1 MWWIFSNFWRHLGRS
16 VRTEEGN
23 IVDIV
28 GIPLCHRH
36 NVGCKE
42 HLWDEFCDFQKTY
55 RKTLIELGL
64 KLFDIWLLA
73 TRMNVKLTQKRINES
88 LKRTSSQCNCI
99 RNETFLFMFQVQ
111 KNPHF
116 FVVTVTSTKEDCKRC
131 NGIFTVWVWS
141 WLFQT

>member
-55 RKTLIELGL
+55 RKTLIELCL
-64 KLFDIWLLA
+64 NWFDIWGQLI
-73 TRMNVKLTQKRINES
+73 VG
-88 LKRTSSQCNCI
+88 
-99 RNETFLFMFQVQ
+99 
-111 KNPHF
+111 NPHECQADTEKDKWIIEENKLPMQLHPQWNF
-116 FVVTVTSTKEDCKRC
+116 SFCVSSTKES
-131 NGIFTVWVWS
+131 T
-141 WLFQT
+141 LFCGHGHIYKGRLQEM

>member
-1 MWWIFSNFWRHLGRS
+1 MEALGEKCEDWGGQYCGHRW
-16 VRTEEGN
+16 N
-23 IVDIV
+23 
-28 GIPLCHRH
+28 RH
-36 NVGCKE
+36 NVGCKVKE
-42 HLWDEFCDFQKTY
+42 HVLDEFCDFQKTY

-64 KLFDIWLLA
+64 ELFEANWLLA

-116 FVVTVTSTKEDCKRC
+116 FVVTATSTKEGCKRY
-131 NGIFTVWVWS
+131 NGIFAVWVWS
-141 WLFQT
+141 WFFQT